1 MPCNKKYI
9 IYLVTVLLKTE
20 LNGCT
25 TTVTILGEH
34 VQNVSNDHKAWC
46 TNKIVTEQPVPK

>member
-1 MPCNKKYI
+1 MPCNKKSI

-25 TTVTILGEH
+25 TTVNILGEH
-34 VQNVSNDHKAWC
+34 VSEDDHKAWC
-46 TNKIVTEQPVPK
+46 ANKIVTEQPVPN